1 MTPEKKDLD
10 KLVDLM
16 QREGLDRLR
25 VRFGDTDIDLRM
37 TLPSAAIH
45 PTEEAAGTARLGT
58 PLAPHVGR
66 ASAPAP
72 PNVKKVLAPLVGVF
86 YRAPAPGIAPF
97 VETGGAVA
105 EGHVLCI
112 LEAMKLMN
120 EIVSEYDGTIA
131 KICVNDGD
139 LVTLNQELMWIET

>member
-1 MTPEKKDLD
+1 MTPDKKDLD
-10 KLVDLM
+10 KLVELM

-37 TLPSAAIH
+37 SLPAAAIVPASDSQSARPAASH
-45 PTEEAAGTARLGT
+45 APEAARQFDVT
-58 PLAPHVGR
+58 
-66 ASAPAP
+66 P

-97 VETGGAVA
+97 VETGGTVA
-105 EGHVLCI
+105 EGQVLCI

-120 EIVSEYDGTIA
+120 EIVSEYDGKIA

>member
-37 TLPSAAIH
+37 TLPSTAIASES
-45 PTEEAAGTARLGT
+45 PSSVRSGN
-58 PLAPHVGR
+58 PLAPDAGR
-66 ASAPAP
+66 ASALAP

-105 EGHVLCI
+105 EGQVLCI